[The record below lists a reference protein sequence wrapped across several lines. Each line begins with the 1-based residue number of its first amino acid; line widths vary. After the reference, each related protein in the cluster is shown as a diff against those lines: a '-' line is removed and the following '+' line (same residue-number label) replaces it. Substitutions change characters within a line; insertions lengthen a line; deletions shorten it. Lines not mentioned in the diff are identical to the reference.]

1 MYIYIYQ
8 VYVYIYIYMY
18 QVYNIYIYIYIYLQR
33 TCLVREIT
41 AAETLIFT
49 PQLVVKPAISHS
61 KKVSKLII
69 KIPSMGQSLR
79 SNPTPHSY

>member
-1 MYIYIYQ
+1 
-8 VYVYIYIYMY
+8 MY
-18 QVYNIYIYIYIYLQR
+18 QVYNIYIYIYLQR

-49 PQLVVKPAISHS
+49 PQLVVKPVISHS

-69 KIPSMGQSLR
+69 NIPSMEQSLR